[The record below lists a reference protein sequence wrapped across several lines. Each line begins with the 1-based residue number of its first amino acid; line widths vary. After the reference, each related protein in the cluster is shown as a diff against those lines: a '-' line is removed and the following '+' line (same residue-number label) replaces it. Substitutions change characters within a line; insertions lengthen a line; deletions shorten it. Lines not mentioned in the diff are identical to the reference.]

1 MIYSWDGFT
10 NLVFKKLELSICYWF
25 FSCHFLTLSVKIN
38 IFFWLFLYILILKQK
53 SVLSIR
59 DSENHL
65 MSRSFGIIHQKSK
78 NNLVVIFNLE
88 SLEKL
93 FIAIEYMARNF
104 ANPNYYDPQVSDKQV
119 KRSKCFNC
127 LGKSNFRDT
136 DFLDRNSFF
145 SSFEEIY
152 IIMATYLRWNE

>member
-1 MIYSWDGFT
+1 
-10 NLVFKKLELSICYWF
+10 
-25 FSCHFLTLSVKIN
+25 
-38 IFFWLFLYILILKQK
+38 
-53 SVLSIR
+53 
-59 DSENHL
+59 

-93 FIAIEYMARNF
+93 FFAIEYMARNF

-136 DFLDRNSFF
+136 DFPDRNSFF

-152 IIMATYLRWNE
+152 IMQKMATYLR

>member
-1 MIYSWDGFT
+1 MGF
-10 NLVFKKLELSICYWF
+10 FGF
-25 FSCHFLTLSVKIN
+25 FFFVYFDPQTKI
-38 IFFWLFLYILILKQK
+38 
-53 SVLSIR
+53 
-59 DSENHL
+59 HL

-152 IIMATYLRWNE
+152 IIMATYLR